1 MKRGNEVYTEEKRVL
16 EWFLQMSVSTAE
28 DVFAAFRELPGA
40 IEKHDDGNR
49 GFLYVPGQRGDRC
62 VLAAHADTYF
72 DVNYVRAMK
81 SAGLLMSKD
90 SSFFRGEVVEN
101 NVIYENGEYRSGN
114 DDCGIGADDRAG
126 CAMLWLLRNSGHSL
140 LILDGEEHGQKGA
153 HYLRESSPELFD
165 EINDHSFII
174 QLDRRGSRDY
184 KFYHLPV
191 TSEFEKY
198 VVDSTGYECAGTN
211 SRTDICVLC
220 EKICGVNLSVG
231 YYNEHHQNE
240 ILRYD
245 EWLNTYQIVKRM
257 VEKPLRQYFLADFL

>member
-1 MKRGNEVYTEEKRVL
+1 MDTEEKRVL
-16 EWFLQMSVSTAE
+16 EWFLKMPVSTAE
-28 DVFAAFRELPGA
+28 DVFAAFRQLPGA
-40 IEKHDDGNR
+40 VEKHAGGNQ
-49 GFLYVPGQRGDRC
+49 GYLYVPGQRADRC

-72 DVNYVRAMK
+72 DVNYMGAVLESR
-81 SAGLLMSKD
+81 
-90 SSFFRGEVVEN
+90 VVF
-101 NVIYENGEYRSGN
+101 ENGEYRNGGN
-114 DDCGIGADDRAG
+114 DCGIGIGADDRAG

-153 HYLRESSPELFD
+153 HFLQESSPELFD

-184 KFYHLPV
+184 KFYYLPV
-191 TSEFEKY
+191 TGEFEKY
-198 VVDSTGYECAGTN
+198 VVESTGFECAGTT

-231 YYNEHHQNE
+231 YYHEHSAKE

-245 EWLNTYQIVKRM
+245 EWLGTYQIVKRM
-257 VEKPLRQYFLADFL
+257 VEKPLRQYLLQK

>member
-1 MKRGNEVYTEEKRVL
+1 MNTEERRVL
-16 EWFLQMSVSTAE
+16 EWFLKMPVSTTD

-40 IEKHDDGNR
+40 VEKHEEGNR
-49 GFLYVPGQRGDRC
+49 GYLYVPGQRADRC

-72 DVNYVRAMK
+72 DMNYMEPRKGVSALLSKVRSYFLGAA
-81 SAGLLMSKD
+81 S
-90 SSFFRGEVVEN
+90 EN
-101 NVIYENGEYRSGN
+101 KIVFENGEYRSGS

-140 LILDGEEHGQKGA
+140 LILNGEEHGQKGA
-153 HYLRESSPELFD
+153 HYLQESSPELFD

-198 VVDSTGYECAGTN
+198 VVEGTGYECAGTT

-231 YYNEHHQNE
+231 YYNEHHPE
-240 ILRYD
+240 EFLRYD
-245 EWLNTYQIVKRM
+245 EWLGTYQIVKRM
-257 VEKPLRQYFLADFL
+257 VEEPLKQYLLEKGI